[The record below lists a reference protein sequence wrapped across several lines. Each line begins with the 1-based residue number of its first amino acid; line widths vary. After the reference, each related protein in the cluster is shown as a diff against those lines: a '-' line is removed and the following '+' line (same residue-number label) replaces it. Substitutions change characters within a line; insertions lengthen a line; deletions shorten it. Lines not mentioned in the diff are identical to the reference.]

1 MNKWKADEKDD
12 LELLDHAIAN
22 WHPKLVDIRT
32 EIAIVFKDKAGK
44 VGGKPGL
51 GKCLK
56 APGILAVLGDKEYQF
71 ILEIGY
77 DLWVAL
83 EDSDRLALID
93 HLLCHITA
101 EENQQNGEMNYA
113 MRTPDVSYFSEEI
126 ERHGNWKKEI
136 YDALGEKEIQ
146 EEQQKKEKQAKKGK
160 QQSLLDED
168 NE

>member
-77 DLWVAL
+77 DLWCAL
-83 EDSDRLALID
+83 ADTDKLALLD
-93 HLLCHITA
+93 HLLCHITS
-101 EENQQNGEMNYA
+101 EENEQNGEMSYS

-136 YDALGEKEIQ
+136 YDALGEKEEK
-146 EEQQKKEKQAKKGK
+146 EEKEKKEKQAKKGK
-160 QQSLLDED
+160 QTSLFDDD

>member
-1 MNKWKADEKDD
+1 
-12 LELLDHAIAN
+12 
-22 WHPKLVDIRT
+22 
-32 EIAIVFKDKAGK
+32 
-44 VGGKPGL
+44 
-51 GKCLK
+51 
-56 APGILAVLGDKEYQF
+56 
-71 ILEIGY
+71 
-77 DLWVAL
+77 
-83 EDSDRLALID
+83 
-93 HLLCHITA
+93 
-101 EENQQNGEMNYA
+101 MNYA

>member
-1 MNKWKADEKDD
+1 MINKWKATDKED

-22 WHPKLVDIRT
+22 WHPTLVDIRQ

-44 VGGKPGL
+44 VGGKPNL
-51 GKCLK
+51 GKCIK

-77 DLWVAL
+77 DLWLAL
-83 EDSDRLALID
+83 EDTDKLALID
-93 HLLCHITA
+93 HLLCHVQS
-101 EENQQNGEMNYA
+101 EENEQNGEMTYS

-136 YDALGEKEIQ
+136 YDSLVEKEVA
-146 EEQQKKEKQAKKGK
+146 EEKEKKEKQAKKGK
-160 QQSLLDED
+160 QTSLLDDE
-168 NE
+168 E